1 MLAFGCHTSL
11 WEVICLFPPVDIAGP
26 AFAVHTFGHIKPI
39 TENYPHFPRPSWHLY
54 FLLLQRGN
62 RLAMGQR
69 GVQGA
74 GLGTGSSDW
83 VLSNLA
89 L

>member
-1 MLAFGCHTSL
+1 MLAFGCHTGL

-69 GVQGA
+69 GAQGA
-74 GLGTGSSDW
+74 GWGTGSSDW